1 MTPCTQPMFLQLPLL
16 SVLVPLPR
24 IQGEF
29 IKVHLHRALMYPVIP
44 RLHQR
49 LNFASYLNMQFSHF
63 ISPPFLHLTLI
74 PFHVSPVHTM
84 NLCQRPVLQAVC
96 VCTAS
101 IALNTQILDWTFS
114 RNAGLCLTQ
123 SLFFLYTAHFFF
135 INPSLLLL
143 FFCLFLFFFIGCI
156 PPQTE
161 WGHFVSIC

>member
-1 MTPCTQPMFLQLPLL
+1 MTTCTQPMFLQLQLL

-29 IKVHLHRALMYPVIP
+29 IKVHLHRALMCPVVP

-49 LNFASYLNMQFSHF
+49 LHFASYLNMQFSHF

-84 NLCQRPVLQAVC
+84 NLCLRPVLQAVY

-101 IALNTQILDWTFS
+101 IALNTQILDWTLS

-123 SLFFLYTAHFFF
+123 SFFF
-135 INPSLLLL
+135 
-143 FFCLFLFFFIGCI
+143 FFGCI

-161 WGHFVSIC
+161 RGHFVSICQLQEKNSFQCALPPGSNIHL